1 MIFMLRVCGGP
12 TLGALYPL
20 TENETRIGRDSQD
33 CHIVLPAEAESVSR
47 LHVSLHL
54 DRQAGTVILRE
65 EGSKNGTWIDGVG
78 AIEPGEEL
86 PIAVG
91 TRFRLGE
98 ASIAF
103 ELLAETTP
111 VIGDES

>member
-1 MIFMLRVCGGP
+1 MFVLRAFSGP
-12 TLGALYPL
+12 TLGAVYPL
-20 TENETRIGRDSQD
+20 TEDETRIGRDSQD

-54 DRQAGTVILRE
+54 DRQAGTVTLRE

-78 AIEPGEEL
+78 AIEPGEER

-103 ELLAETTP
+103 ELLAAATS
-111 VIGDES
+111 VLGAES